1 MAFLK
6 KIDLFLINYFFLSKQ
21 NQKETIFDILDRK
34 KYFLDLKSKLLKK
47 LKAIDILQRGES
59 MIFVQKSTFFS
70 YLFLEQKKPERKI
83 F

>member
-6 KIDLFLINYFFLSKQ
+6 KIDLFLINFFFLSKQ

-47 LKAIDILQRGES
+47 LKAIDILQRG
-59 MIFVQKSTFFS
+59 
-70 YLFLEQKKPERKI
+70 
-83 F
+83 